1 MSLSF
6 GRTGLPFELATQDRS
21 FVGAPPH
28 AGVPIPDQDLGIMQ
42 RILADRFSEFVKRMF
57 TAGWLSKG
65 ALAGGES
72 IVSMV
77 ASQALVD
84 GREVHLEGSFTS
96 GGEVTLGAAGGSAR
110 YDLIFVEF
118 WIEVLTYV
126 STVYTYGNVD
136 YYGGNFA
143 NDLADPDCHHPD
155 GDETTARL
163 QLRYRTRYLEDATV
177 MSDVDCYVQGKK
189 ANPDTGEHWTFDPVE
204 NIWYCNGGTDFDDL
218 TGYVFALPICLAY
231 RPASDDTISII
242 YDLRDSVHVK
252 LSTIDPAPAETDD
265 LIMED
270 TDVIA
275 PTVDIWGL
283 EVQQNPEDPDT
294 AIDIGI
300 GSCVDDSLRY
310 VLALTTG
317 PLTGK
322 SFSEEWSV
330 GSNGGLLD
338 SGSSPEVDRWYRIYL
353 IRQDIGGAIDVIAST
368 SYVDPDLPGGW
379 SAKRMIR
386 EIYIDANGDIL
397 PDIQWGDRVY
407 WKVPP
412 MDISTDGLGTTAALF
427 KLDHVPDGYPVMAIL
442 NLLVFG
448 DDLEEGE
455 EYAINVTSPMMDDVI
470 AVDKLHA
477 DASPAWVVHFRNN
490 LSGLAPSFH
499 VLTDQAAQIRA
510 RLGHPAEEGDICTFH
525 AGVVGYTSPRGRL
538 MVYASGSIIPS

>member
-96 GGEVTLGAAGGSAR
+96 DGKVTLGAAGGSAR

-177 MSDVDCYVQGKK
+177 MSDVDCHVQGKK
-189 ANPDTGEHWTFDPVE
+189 ANPDTGEHWTFDPAE

-283 EVQQNPEDPDT
+283 EVQQNPEDPDH
-294 AIDIGI
+294 AIDVGI

-310 VLALTTG
+310 VLALAAG
-317 PLTGK
+317 PLVGK
-322 SFSEEWSV
+322 SFIQGGPGDTGAWSV
-330 GSNGGLLD
+330 GDGGGLLD
-338 SGSSPEVDRWYRIYL
+338 SGDTPEVNEWYRIYL
-353 IRQDIGGAIDVIAST
+353 IRQDIGGGIDVLAST
-368 SYVDPDLPGGW
+368 SYVDPDMPDGW
-379 SAKRMIR
+379 SVKRMIR
-386 EIYIDANGDIL
+386 EIFIDADGHIVPDLQNGDRIEWVTPTL
-397 PDIQWGDRVY
+397 DYSSDDIGNESVL
-407 WKVPP
+407 KEL
-412 MDISTDGLGTTAALF
+412 S
-427 KLDHVPDGYPVMAIL
+427 VPDGYPVEARITVCGDTSTEVGDRLLYISNPATTDLDPTEWDTGYMTLYIQGDPGSNAIVAAGL
-442 NLLVFG
+442 HIMTNSAGQVRLRAS
-448 DDLEEGE
+448 DDSTR
-455 EYAINVTSPMMDDVI
+455 IRM
-470 AVDKLHA
+470 
-477 DASPAWVVHFRNN
+477 
-490 LSGLAPSFH
+490 
-499 VLTDQAAQIRA
+499 LT
-510 RLGHPAEEGDICTFH
+510 L
-525 AGVVGYTSPRGRL
+525 GYTSPRGRL